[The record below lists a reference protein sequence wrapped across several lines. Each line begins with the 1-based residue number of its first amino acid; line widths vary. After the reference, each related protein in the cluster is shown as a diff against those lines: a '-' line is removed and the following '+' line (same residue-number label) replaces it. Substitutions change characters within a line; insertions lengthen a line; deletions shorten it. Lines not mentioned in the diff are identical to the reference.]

1 MNKTFLFMMFF
12 VVISCLY
19 ICLFFLYL
27 VNQYKR
33 ATIKYYKE
41 KNNNRKYLIV
51 TKEKYNNSKIKNNV
65 TQFIDHELINSM
77 VGYAMIEFIDEYER
91 IIKTQTIFKP
101 SLSIGREDSNDVVLR
116 GQTISRFQCVII
128 YQNGD
133 FYICNL
139 STSNPTL
146 LNNVAIEN
154 TKKIFFGDVIKISN
168 YKLRLQGI
176 INNSHV
182 G

>member
-1 MNKTFLFMMFF
+1 MNKAFLFMMIL

-19 ICLFFLYL
+19 IYLFFLYL
-27 VNQYKR
+27 YNQYKR

-41 KNNNRKYLIV
+41 KNNKRKYYIV
-51 TKEKYNNSKIKNNV
+51 SKEKYNNSKIKNNV
-65 TQFIDHELINSM
+65 TQFIDHELINNI
-77 VGYAMIEFIDEYER
+77 VGYAIIEFIDEYQR

-116 GQTISRFQCVII
+116 EQTISRYQCIII
-128 YQNGD
+128 YQNCD

-168 YKLRLQGI
+168 YTLRLQGI
-176 INNSHV
+176 MNKTHA